1 MRQVPALIVGG
12 GPAGSAA
19 AIGLAR
25 GGVAAELIERTA
37 GPQDVVCGGF
47 LGWDALAALRRL
59 GIDPAELG
67 ACPIFRLRL
76 VGGERVAEAA
86 LPRPAAGLSRR
97 TLDAALL
104 QQAIAA
110 GVEVRRGRTAKACRR
125 PGRSGSTRA
134 RRSRRSPV
142 PRHRQTR
149 AARAPAPAHS
159 PRGRC
164 RRPAH
169 QLRAEPAHPRRA
181 GELHR
186 APPLRRRL
194 CRPAPAGGWPRQSL
208 PLGCRRSPAQL
219 RRCAGIAARF
229 SREAPRFGERLAE
242 AGDEPW
248 LSISNVPYGWRVRD
262 TEAGLFRL
270 GDQAAV
276 IASLA
281 GDGIAIA
288 LTSGLAAADAHLAGA
303 SAGRYQQDFAGRAA
317 RPLAGGAGTAL
328 GRRAPSPTASACG
341 HGRGRSRRGGLGG
354 SAHADR
360 AEAGAQ
366 RPVSAAG
373 ASVRH

>member
-1 MRQVPALIVGG
+1 MRHVPALIVGG

-67 ACPIFRLRL
+67 ACPIVRLRL

-104 QQAIAA
+104 EQAMAA
-110 GVEVRRGRTAKACRR
+110 GVEVRRGRTAKAAEGQTIRLDTGEEIEAQALFLATGKHELRGLQRPLTRR
-125 PGRSGSTRA
+125 AAGAVGLRTSFGPSQRTRA
-134 RRSRRSPV
+134 ELAGFIELHPFDGGYAGLLLQEDGRVNLCLSV
-142 PRHRQTR
+142 A
-149 AARAPAPAHS
+149 AAR
-159 PRGRC
+159 
-164 RRPAH
+164 
-169 QLRAEPAHPRRA
+169 LRSSGGVP
-181 GELHR
+181 EL
-186 APPLRRRL
+186 LRDL
-194 CRPAPAGGWPRQSL
+194 IG
-208 PLGCRRSPAQL
+208 
-219 RRCAGIAARF
+219 
-229 SREAPRFGERLAE
+229 EAPRFGERLAE

-288 LTSGLAAADAHLAGA
+288 LTSGLAAADAHLSGS

-317 RPLAGGAGTAL
+317 RPLAVAQAL
-328 GRRAPSPTASACG
+328 RWAAERRLP
-341 HGRGRSRRGGLGG
+341 RRLLV
-354 SAHADR
+354 AM
-360 AEAGAQ
+360 AGAA
-366 RPVSAAG
+366 PGAAG
-373 ASVRH
+373 WAAQLTRIEPKPALSGR